1 MTTTTPA
8 RPTPVPEPARP
19 KGRLSRA
26 RTLDERGL
34 LALVVAGALAVVGL
48 WWRDTTILGGLGEW
62 LTAAGRLTGLI
73 GGYTVAVVLLLMSR
87 APWIEHGLG
96 SDRLARWHAM
106 GGRYLLSLLVAH
118 ALLITWGYAVT
129 AQTGFLAEAST
140 LLVAVPNVL
149 LATIGLGLLVVVGIV
164 SARRVRSRVSY
175 EAWYLIH
182 LLTYLAVALSF
193 LHVLTAG
200 ADFQTGWA
208 KVAWI
213 ALYGAVGA
221 ALLWYR
227 WLVPVRDAQ
236 RHRLRVASV
245 TIEAPGVVSI
255 TVAGE
260 ALDRLGVQPGQFF
273 RWRFL
278 TRGGWWQSHPFSLS
292 AAPTDQ
298 QLRVTVKDLG
308 DHSHD
313 LQGLRPGTRVIAE
326 GPYGAFT
333 PARRRGREHLGVL
346 LLAGGIGITPLRT
359 MLEHLSHDT
368 VAQVDPGPV
377 TLLYRANHAEE
388 IVLAHE
394 LDDLA
399 RAEHIEVRYV
409 LGATGSDTDV
419 LGDQRL
425 RQLVPGVEDR
435 DVFVCGPPGF
445 MQVARESLLRCGVP
459 VQRIHT
465 EQFTF

>member
-1 MTTTTPA
+1 MPTLA
-8 RPTPVPEPARP
+8 RPTPPPEAARAS
-19 KGRLSRA
+19 GRRPHP
-26 RTLDERGL
+26 RTLSERGL
-34 LALVVAGALAVVGL
+34 LALVIAGAAAVLGL
-48 WWRDTTILGGLGEW
+48 WWHDTTILAGTGEW
-62 LTAAGRLTGLI
+62 LTAAGRLTGLL
-73 GGYTVAVVLLLMSR
+73 GGYAVAVVLLLMSR

-106 GGRYLLSLLVAH
+106 GGRYLLNLLVAH
-118 ALLITWGYAVT
+118 ALLTTWGYAIT

-149 LATIGLGLLVVVGIV
+149 LATIGLGLLVAVGVI
-164 SARRVRSRVSY
+164 SARAARRRVSY
-175 EAWYLIH
+175 ETWYLIH
-182 LLTYLAVALSF
+182 LLTYLAVGLSF

-208 KVAWI
+208 KAAWI

-227 WLVPVRDAQ
+227 WLIPVRDAQ

-245 TIEAPGVVSI
+245 TTEAPGVVSI

-260 ALDRLGVQPGQFF
+260 GLNRLGAQPGQFF

-278 TRGGWWQSHPFSLS
+278 TPGGWWQSHPFSLS
-292 AAPTDQ
+292 ATPTDQ
-298 QLRVTVKDLG
+298 QMRITVKDLG
-308 DHSHD
+308 DHSRD

-326 GPYGAFT
+326 GPYGDFT
-333 PARRRGREHLGVL
+333 PARRRGHGVL

-359 MLEHLSHDT
+359 MLEHHAHDT
-368 VAQVDPGPV
+368 GLDRILEVDAGPV

-388 IVLAHE
+388 IILAHE
-394 LDDLA
+394 LDTLA
-399 RAEHIEVRYV
+399 QAEHIEVHYA
-409 LGATGSDTDV
+409 LGAAGSDTDV
-419 LGDQRL
+419 LVGQRL
-425 RQLVPGVEDR
+425 RHLVPGLENR
-435 DVFVCGPPGF
+435 DAFVCGPPRF
-445 MQVARESLLRCGVP
+445 MDAARESLLRCGVP
-459 VQRIHT
+459 AHRIHT